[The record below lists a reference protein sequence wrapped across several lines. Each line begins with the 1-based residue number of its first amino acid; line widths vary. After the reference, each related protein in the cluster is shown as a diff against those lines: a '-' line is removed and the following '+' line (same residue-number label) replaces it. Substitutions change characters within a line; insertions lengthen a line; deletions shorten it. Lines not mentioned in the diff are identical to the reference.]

1 MFHSCSPFP
10 YSYAARPT
18 IYGALPN
25 NGCWAAKWGS
35 LLELG
40 LRFWS
45 SSQLASVL
53 LDASLRGIPTLRILA
68 PRPARARSN
77 QGPDL
82 ATYAPGSSA
91 RDSRGKLL
99 NFRSAQEAPDRYLMD
114 NLDPVEATE
123 IFLEDAAA
131 AANEP
136 DHKNEIM

>member
-1 MFHSCSPFP
+1 M
-10 YSYAARPT
+10 AAGLPS
-18 IYGALPN
+18 GAASSSS
-25 NGCWAAKWGS
+25 GCV
-35 LLELG
+35 
-40 LRFWS
+40 FWS

-131 AANEP
+131 AANES
-136 DHKNEIM
+136 DHKNEIL